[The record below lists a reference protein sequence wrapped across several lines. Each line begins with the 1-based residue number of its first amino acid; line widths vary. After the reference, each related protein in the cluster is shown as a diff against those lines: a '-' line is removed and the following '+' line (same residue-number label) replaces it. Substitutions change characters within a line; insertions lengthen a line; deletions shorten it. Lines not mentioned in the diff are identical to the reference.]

1 MREIGTI
8 ADETQ
13 ARTFSDYLYAMGIA
27 NDIRTDQQPL
37 WHIWV
42 HDEDKLAQAKMML
55 SEFLSDSEAP
65 KFSVAVSQANQK
77 RKQEQEDLNAYR
89 KRMFSG
95 QQIFPQYDRMGV
107 LTMILIGICVVVA
120 VFTRLGSD
128 YNLTRYLMISGS
140 MGGGLIEISHG
151 QVWRLITPI
160 FIHFGF
166 LHIFFNMLW
175 LRDLGSMIEQRQSTW
190 ILTALVLVIAA
201 ISNIGQF
208 FVSGPMFG
216 GMSGVV
222 YGLLGYIWIRGKN
235 DPSSNL
241 FVHPQT
247 VTMMLIWFF
256 LCLTGLLGNVANT
269 VHGIGLATGIIW
281 GYISAQIAIMKR
293 RR

>member
-8 ADETQ
+8 ADGTQ
-13 ARTFSDYLYAMGIA
+13 ARIFSDYLYAMGIA
-27 NDIRTDQQPL
+27 NDIQTDQQPL

-42 HDEDKLAQAKMML
+42 HAEDQLDQAKAML
-55 SEFLSDSEAP
+55 SEFLSDPEAP
-65 KFSVAVSQANQK
+65 KFRAAVSRAHQK
-77 RKQEQEDLNAYR
+77 RQQEHEDLKAFR
-89 KRMFSG
+89 KRMFNG
-95 QQIFPQYDRMGV
+95 QQIFPKYDHMGV
-107 LTMILIGICVVVA
+107 LTMTLIGICVVVA
-120 VFTRLGSD
+120 VFTRLGAD
-128 YNLTRYLMISGS
+128 YNLARYLMISES
-140 MGGGLIEISHG
+140 MGGGLIEISRG
-151 QVWRLITPI
+151 QVWRLITPV

-166 LHIFFNMLW
+166 FHIFFNMLW
-175 LRDLGSMIEQRQSTW
+175 LRDLGSMIEQRQSPW

-208 FVSGPMFG
+208 FISGPMFG

-241 FVHPQT
+241 YVHPQT
-247 VTMMLIWFF
+247 VTMMIIWFF
-256 LCLTGLLGNVANT
+256 LCLTGLLGSVANI

-281 GYISAQIAIMKR
+281 GYVSAQIAIVKR